1 MRSEPK
7 KKIPTNQPQGGLNAA
22 FANLEV
28 CGLPAGPENGLSG
41 RQGASDG
48 PGGKEGGRH
57 EGPGAIWK
65 LGRVILRKETAHRGG
80 KTVIVVH
87 DFASHLPVSV
97 IETVAKKLRQQ
108 CGCGGAV
115 KGRTI
120 EIQGDQAGRIR
131 AALEGEG
138 FQVGGVS

>member
-1 MRSEPK
+1 MRGEPK

-28 CGLPAGPENGLSG
+28 SGLPAESTG
-41 RQGASDG
+41 RL
-48 PGGKEGGRH
+48 PGKQESGKEGALQTGKTA
-57 EGPGAIWK
+57 GPGAIWK
-65 LGRVILRKETAHRGG
+65 LGCVILRKETAHRGG

-87 DFASHLPVSV
+87 DFASHLPISV

-108 CGCGGAV
+108 CGCGGAI

-120 EIQGDQAGRIR
+120 EMQGDQAGRIR
-131 AALEGEG
+131 TALESQG
-138 FQVGGVS
+138 FQVRGVL

>member
-1 MRSEPK
+1 MRGEPK

-22 FANLEV
+22 FADLEV
-28 CGLPAGPENGLSG
+28 DGLPAEAKGKPAERKETGDAKAPGL
-41 RQGASDG
+41 RD
-48 PGGKEGGRH
+48 
-57 EGPGAIWK
+57 GPGAIWK

-87 DFASHLPVSV
+87 DFASHLPISV

-120 EIQGDQAGRIR
+120 EMQGDQAGRIR
-131 AALEGEG
+131 AALEGDG
-138 FQVGGVS
+138 FEVRGVL